1 MRVNVSLDSPSRPLP
16 RVGEENEGAVFRALQ
31 AITQQPNQS
40 DNAMPYFVYYV
51 TVNPDNNT
59 KKLEYIDTK
68 DNYREARALAREI
81 RAGMDRSNPHREC
94 RMIFAKTQVEAEKLL
109 SVPREERV
117 IGED

>member
-1 MRVNVSLDSPSRPLP
+1 MIDSPAPLAGEPRVNIRLDFPLLAP
-16 RVGEENEGAVFRALQ
+16 G
-31 AITQQPNQS
+31 ITQQPNQS

-51 TVNPDNNT
+51 TVNPANNT

-81 RAGMDRSNPHREC
+81 RAGMDRSDPHREC

-109 SVPREERV
+109 SIPREERV